1 MTVGKCFALFDNHG
15 PVRSR
20 HRAKALCALTL
31 AGPIGMF
38 GSAYVRP
45 EHEFLLQLTDVLI
58 LTFAF
63 PRMHRGSFF
72 FGVKMFFQQAQSFIL
87 FTLIFHILYIII
99 EVIIVIRDL
108 LLCLFAAIGAVAVF
122 TELFRLLGRRR
133 LRFTC
138 LLFGDEAKAEWD
150 AKNYGIVFLC
160 RSELQEEE
168 LIRRLSEK
176 EKRKIYIRRW

>member
-1 MTVGKCFALFDNHG
+1 M
-15 PVRSR
+15 
-20 HRAKALCALTL
+20 
-31 AGPIGMF
+31 
-38 GSAYVRP
+38 
-45 EHEFLLQLTDVLI
+45 
-58 LTFAF
+58 
-63 PRMHRGSFF
+63 
-72 FGVKMFFQQAQSFIL
+72 
-87 FTLIFHILYIII
+87 
-99 EVIIVIRDL
+99 IRDL